1 MILTN
6 NTFEAEEVDLSIP
19 EIERLLKSIRRRRQ
33 VENVMASVSA
43 VGIIAADVAFVSGT
57 GLFGLFGVGW
67 LAVAYVVFNHFHT
80 FTVRRTTVKRISFAS
95 VTHEFE
101 HRYVYSKLE
110 RVDPNDNTSR
120 WRFNDVPSEM
130 SNLIGML
137 EHARLQETEKFL
149 DDDSELAQRLYAVGG
164 MVCRESEIYDLGFGR
179 RAWTF
184 HCVDSDEMNA
194 FVIPGGH
201 IYVHRGMLEAF
212 KSSEELAVILAHEVS
227 HIKARHLDE
236 RISISSR
243 FPFIIKCCFF
253 IFKVFGG
260 FEVIPQFE
268 PLHGIKVVDLA
279 WKALLELPYSRLHE
293 TEADRM
299 GCHILLKL
307 CIHPDVAVSVW
318 ETMEE
323 RGVGNTGIGEIMST
337 HPNSTSRRREL
348 QNMVSV
354 LIYFFLL
361 LSASIPL
368 EYTYRYRN
376 LKANMRFGVVR

>member
-1 MILTN
+1 M
-6 NTFEAEEVDLSIP
+6 
-19 EIERLLKSIRRRRQ
+19 
-33 VENVMASVSA
+33 
-43 VGIIAADVAFVSGT
+43 
-57 GLFGLFGVGW
+57 
-67 LAVAYVVFNHFHT
+67 
-80 FTVRRTTVKRISFAS
+80 
-95 VTHEFE
+95 
-101 HRYVYSKLE
+101 YSKLE

-194 FVIPGGH
+194 FGIPGGH

-354 LIYFFLL
+354 ECSHLFFLL

>member
-1 MILTN
+1 MIERMFRIVRYCRRSNSKRRYVAAAIMGGTATMMLTN

-19 EIERLLKSIRRRRQ
+19 EIERLLNSIRRRRQ

-43 VGIIAADVAFVSGT
+43 AGMIAADVAFVSGT
-57 GLFGLFGVGW
+57 GLFGLFGAGW
-67 LAVAYVVFNHFHT
+67 LAVA
-80 FTVRRTTVKRISFAS
+80 
-95 VTHEFE
+95 
-101 HRYVYSKLE
+101 YVYSKLE
-110 RVDPNDNTSR
+110 RVDPNDNSSR

-137 EHARLQETEKFL
+137 EHARLQETETFL

-201 IYVHRGMLEAF
+201 IYVHRGMLETF

-260 FEVIPQFE
+260 FEVIPFE
-268 PLHGIKVVDLA
+268 PMHGIKVVDLA

-299 GCHILLKL
+299 GMGILLKL

-348 QNMVSV
+348 QNMVLYLSFTSLSEV
-354 LIYFFLL
+354 LKHKH
-361 LSASIPL
+361 PN
-368 EYTYRYRN
+368 T
-376 LKANMRFGVVR
+376 GTGT

>member
-1 MILTN
+1 MFRIVRYCRRSNKRRYVAAAIMGGTATMMLTN

-43 VGIIAADVAFVSGT
+43 VGMIAADIAFVSGT

-67 LAVAYVVFNHFHT
+67 LAVA
-80 FTVRRTTVKRISFAS
+80 
-95 VTHEFE
+95 
-101 HRYVYSKLE
+101 YVYSKLE

-354 LIYFFLL
+354 ECSHLFFLL